1 MEHLVAKYR
10 IELEHPIYVRR
21 SETDELKYGLNIN
34 DAYIEVLLI
43 PSKGSKEKHKNERL
57 GAFAVDYVELSISLP
72 ENEKPPPADITPKDG
87 HGSYYEIEQYFDKRI
102 KKYTD
107 IAKIVYQRLLKYFK
121 YRKGTPYLF
130 DIDKLSH
137 FPLPIWFDEN
147 GEEIWKTRNRA
158 VYVRW
163 TPGWSKVEFGIEEFR
178 KSDDKSLISAIKNDV
193 DLTLY
198 QEIMSDAQAAI
209 LQNNYRRGI
218 LEIAI
223 ACEIAVKQAFFAES
237 TVSGVAYEY
246 LENQGR
252 VNVRTIDLISNVA
265 EYVFGE
271 NFRLVNETAYRNID
285 YLFRCRNKI
294 AHRGQVTYRD
304 DNGVWHQPDRDTLRN
319 WWASLE
325 ELLSWLNA
333 KKRNVK

>member
-1 MEHLVAKYR
+1 MEHLIAKYK
-10 IELEHPIYVRR
+10 IELEYPIYVKR
-21 SETDELKYGLNIN
+21 SETDELKYGLNI
-34 DAYIEVLLI
+34 DDVYVEILLI
-43 PSKGSKEKHKNERL
+43 STKGGKGKHKNERL
-57 GAFAVDYVELSISLP
+57 WTFAVDYVELSVSLP
-72 ENEKPPPADITPKDG
+72 ETEKPPPADITPKDG

-107 IAKIVYQRLLKYFK
+107 IAKTVHQRLLKYFK

-130 DIDKLSH
+130 DVDKLSH

-147 GEEIWKTRNRA
+147 DEEIWKTKDRIINLLWA
-158 VYVRW
+158 
-163 TPGWSKVEFGIEEFR
+163 PGWSKVEFGIEKFG
-178 KSDDKSLISAIKNDV
+178 KSDGKSLISAIKNDV
-193 DLTLY
+193 DVTLY
-198 QEIMSDAQAAI
+198 QEIMSDAQAAT

-218 LEIAI
+218 LEMAI

-237 TVSGVAYEY
+237 TISGAAYEY

-271 NFRLVNETAYRNID
+271 NFRLVNETAYKNID

-304 DNGVWHQPDRDTLRN
+304 DSGVWHQPDRDTLRE
-319 WWASLE
+319 WWVSLE
-325 ELLSWLNA
+325 EMLTWLNE
-333 KKRNVK
+333 KKRKAK